1 MCRVYSA
8 VIVDVGSEPQQQV
21 DQLVVAQTQRN
32 LKDAKTGSDRQ
43 QGLSEED
50 QYVVDLNTDMRL
62 ITALISCLEES
73 SFSFRSI
80 DHTDEVGTTT

>member
-1 MCRVYSA
+1 MCCVYSA

-32 LKDAKTGSDRQ
+32 LKDAKTGSDQR

-50 QYVVDLNTDMRL
+50 Q
-62 ITALISCLEES
+62 
-73 SFSFRSI
+73 
-80 DHTDEVGTTT
+80 

>member
-1 MCRVYSA
+1 MNVFCSVDLVFESVLQGGGEVCRVYSA

-50 QYVVDLNTDMRL
+50 Q
-62 ITALISCLEES
+62 
-73 SFSFRSI
+73 
-80 DHTDEVGTTT
+80 